1 MYGWERDALGI
12 GTLGEIRGS
21 VPTEMT
27 IEVSASSRA
36 AWWISTLFGP
46 DFWTHWR
53 VGLLRPTIL
62 GTARSPIAPPDPLLL
77 SLPGYVGQKMAA
89 ADQPQDFIAVCP
101 AIVEEKALAF
111 AVVGTT
117 AEEEAGKRVEPRE
130 RWALV
135 APSDLT
141 HRLKLVDG
149 ARSTCAVAAR
159 FLSGRPPAQPL
170 RRPGAGPYS
179 IATAS
184 MAETHRT
191 SFSDSCRFSRSEP
204 FC

>member
-21 VPTEMT
+21 VSTEMT
-27 IEVSASSRA
+27 IEVTASNRA
-36 AWWISTLFGP
+36 AWWIATLFGP

-62 GTARSPIAPPDPLLL
+62 GTAQAPIAPPDPLLL
-77 SLPGYVGQKMAA
+77 SLPGHVGQKLAA

-117 AEEEAGKRVEPRE
+117 AEEEAGKRVGPRE

-149 ARSTCAVAAR
+149 ARVRVRLLPASYRAD
-159 FLSGRPPAQPL
+159 PP
-170 RRPGAGPYS
+170 
-179 IATAS
+179 
-184 MAETHRT
+184 H
-191 SFSDSCRFSRSEP
+191 SR
-204 FC
+204 